1 MGYVVRKI
9 SGFPGSQEELLS
21 PLLPQW
27 IIGYQC
33 IPGASLPNAHC
44 GSSQESINSASFEH
58 PSTDRTSTALTW
70 QKSKRDFT
78 EKSPCIVPP
87 PSQVWEIARYHR
99 ESKPFSWSY
108 FRNRQRA
115 AILEVSTKDLQ
126 IPLNPQNNG
135 ILSILFSRIEERAH
149 PSYSF

>member
-58 PSTDRTSTALTW
+58 PSTDRTSTALSW

-99 ESKPFSWSY
+99 EFQTVFMVVFQEPAACSNPRSFYKRSPDSLEPAKYWHPIDPFLK
-108 FRNRQRA
+108 N
-115 AILEVSTKDLQ
+115 
-126 IPLNPQNNG
+126 
-135 ILSILFSRIEERAH
+135 
-149 PSYSF
+149 